1 MPLSTRYKKIILRVA
16 RRRRLN
22 EEAQGA
28 GRVVDGWTDA
38 RTRTGGT
45 EHRTTKGAKIEA
57 APRAPLHCLHILLI
71 LCLADGCQ
79 QKCVLCSLLCA
90 GVSVLQWSR

>member
-1 MPLSTRYKKIILRVA
+1 MKK
-16 RRRRLN
+16 RR
-22 EEAQGA
+22 
-28 GRVVDGWTDA
+28 GRVGWWMDGRAA

-57 APRAPLHCLHILLI
+57 APRARLHCLHILLI

-79 QKCVLCSLLCA
+79 QMCIMLSLLCA
-90 GVSVLQWSR
+90 GVSE